1 MIGFILTILLA
12 ASSGTTEFSA
22 KVVKV
27 IDGNTLEVYTSDK
40 ETVTILLNNV
50 DCPEPGQAAAEKAI
64 EFTKKM
70 VLKKKVNIRLD
81 GKDRW
86 GNKLATVVLN
96 NGKNLNDELVKN
108 GLAWAG
114 LSADKKVVSLE
125 EEAKARKLGLWE
137 NEDPTPPWVYR
148 RQQTMTAPKS
158 R

>member
-50 DCPEPGQAAAEKAI
+50 DCPELGQAAAEKAM
-64 EFTKKM
+64 EFTRKM
-70 VLKKKVNIRLD
+70 VLKKKVNVRLD

-96 NGKNLNDELVKN
+96 NGKNLNYELVKN

-137 NEDPTPPWVYR
+137 KEDPTPPWVYR

>member
-1 MIGFILTILLA
+1 MLA